1 MNLSYVEIATTVLV
15 AVLSVLAAWL
25 RRADARNVRK
35 IEAVEAQV
43 TPNGGSSLRDAID
56 RIERRLDDLTTTVE
70 AGAARIETLEQVLTW
85 RCCPRTWVRRCG
97 SAPRLGRII
106 ITSESASPRAVR
118 RTRTTRSP

>member
-70 AGAARIETLEQVLTW
+70 AGAARIETLEQARVERACRPWW
-85 RCCPRTWVRRCG
+85 R
-97 SAPRLGRII
+97 S
-106 ITSESASPRAVR
+106 
-118 RTRTTRSP
+118 